1 MKIIKAT
8 INSDLSSE
16 SLKDALYQLNGLN
29 EQTQCVILMIPMKEY
44 FNAASIISEIEKEP
58 ITQPHHLWAK
68 GLDIV
73 INHLWDSDSSVWLLI
88 GKEVIIE
95 NEGVK

>member
-16 SLKDALYQLNGLN
+16 SLKDALYQMDELGESNMSP
-29 EQTQCVILMIPMKEY
+29 ILMIPVRELLNANVIKHDMKKGPVTELH
-44 FNAASIISEIEKEP
+44 
-58 ITQPHHLWAK
+58 QLWAR
-68 GLDIV
+68 GIF
-73 INHLWDSDSSVWLLI
+73 IAANQEWEDSRWLLI